1 MGSATGQVAN
11 TSKIKISTG
20 FGSLLFGLFFCN
32 AALLAAE
39 NYQTPRTEWGQP
51 DLQGV
56 WNYSYNVPLERPT
69 RYGERQFLTE
79 EEIEELRA
87 MRDAFDENSDAAIPN
102 FGVDEAYN
110 DFWVESAA
118 IGEALRTSIITWPP
132 DGRLP
137 DFAEGAVVVNGRLA
151 PDIESERPV
160 RVIPGGIG
168 KDGPEDR
175 GLSERCIMGFN
186 AGPPLVPSIYN
197 NNLQIFQHRDH
208 AVLMTEMVH
217 DARIVPLV
225 ELPPLD
231 EAIGLWSG
239 DSRGYWDG
247 DTLVVETRNFN
258 GLTQSF
264 GNAGISDTKF
274 LIERFTRVSEDTL
287 EYEFTVEDPKAY
299 ADRITGIIPLIKVA
313 GLLYEYACH
322 EGNYGMV
329 NMLRGARA
337 EEARAAEEGGQ

>member
-1 MGSATGQVAN
+1 MTG
-11 TSKIKISTG
+11 
-20 FGSLLFGLFFCN
+20 LLFSQVG
-32 AALLAAE
+32 LAAE
-39 NYQTPRTEWGQP
+39 NYQAPRTEWGQP

-56 WNYSYNVPLERPT
+56 WNYSYNVPLERPK
-69 RYGERQFLTE
+69 RYGQRQFMTE
-79 EEIEELRA
+79 EEIEALRA
-87 MRDAFDENSDAAIPN
+87 RRSAFDENSDAAIPN

-110 DFWVESAA
+110 DFWVESAG
-118 IGEALRTSIITWPP
+118 IGEAVRTSIIIYPP

-151 PDIESERPV
+151 PDIEGERPV

-186 AGPPLVPSIYN
+186 AGPPLVPSLYN
-197 NNLQIFQHRDH
+197 NNLRIFQHRDH

-217 DARIVPLV
+217 DARIVPLTG
-225 ELPPLD
+225 LPPLAG
-231 EAIGLWSG
+231 AIGLWSG
-239 DSRGYWDG
+239 DSRGYWDD

-264 GNAGISDTKF
+264 GDAGVSDTKF
-274 LIERFTRVSEDTL
+274 LIERFTRVGEDRI
-287 EYEFTVEDPKAY
+287 EYEFTVEDPEAY
-299 ADRITGIIPLIKVA
+299 TDRVTGIIPLTKVA

-337 EEARAAEEGGQ
+337 EEARSAEGTR